1 VRTKFLYQNLYAISP
16 TLCYN
21 RPAMQIDALLKV
33 KSQVRPATIDSTFFR
48 HVMRKF
54 ATGVTVLTV
63 RDGETV
69 HGMTANA
76 FASVSLSPTLVLV
89 CIERGNTTHAL
100 VSRAG
105 SFAMN
110 ILSAEQEL
118 LAKRFAKQIAVP
130 ADPFAD
136 LAYHP
141 AATGAPIL
149 DDCLA
154 YVDCRV
160 VAAHDAGDHTIFVG
174 QVEAAGF
181 GRARDA
187 EPLLWL
193 DGEYKSLPR
202 E

>member
-1 VRTKFLYQNLYAISP
+1 
-16 TLCYN
+16 
-21 RPAMQIDALLKV
+21 MQIDTTPKFA
-33 KSQVRPATIDSTFFR
+33 SQVFPVTIDATSFR
-48 HVMRKF
+48 QVMRKF

-63 RDGETV
+63 RDAERL

-89 CIERGNTTHAL
+89 CILKGSTTHDF

-110 ILSAEQEL
+110 ILSADQEH
-118 LAKRFAKQIAVP
+118 LAMRFAKQTAAP

-136 LAYHP
+136 IAQHSV
-141 AATGAPIL
+141 ATGAPIF
-149 DDCLA
+149 DDCVA

-174 QVEAAGF
+174 EVQAADF
-181 GRARDA
+181 GSARDRP
-187 EPLLWL
+187 PLLWL
-193 DGEYKSLPR
+193 DGKYETFPNR
-202 E
+202 

>member
-1 VRTKFLYQNLYAISP
+1 VAV
-16 TLCYN
+16 
-21 RPAMQIDALLKV
+21 DA
-33 KSQVRPATIDSTFFR
+33 TFFR
-48 HVMRKF
+48 QVMRKF

-63 RDGETV
+63 RDGDAI

-89 CIERGNTTHAL
+89 CIETGNTTHAF

-105 SFAMN
+105 NFAMN
-110 ILSAEQEL
+110 ILSAQQEH
-118 LAKRFAKQIAVP
+118 LAKRFAKQIVVAT
-130 ADPFAD
+130 DPFAD
-136 LAYHP
+136 IAYHS

-149 DDCLA
+149 DDCIA

-160 VAAHDAGDHTIFVG
+160 VAAHDAGDHTIFIG

-181 GRARDA
+181 GHARDA

-193 DGEYKSLPR
+193 DGKYTTL
-202 E
+202 